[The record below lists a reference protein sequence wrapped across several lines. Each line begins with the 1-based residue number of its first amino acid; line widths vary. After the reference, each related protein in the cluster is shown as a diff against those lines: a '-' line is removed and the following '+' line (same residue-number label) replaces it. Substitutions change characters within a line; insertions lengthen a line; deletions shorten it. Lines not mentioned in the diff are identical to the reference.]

1 MEYFIG
7 SVTTIILI
15 GALAFVVRR
24 LPMQE
29 SISISTSQS
38 YLFSLIGREA
48 LLKSVA
54 KPKPTQSTKFLEKIF
69 VKIIVVKNKAY
80 WIKDNVFYVADMVD
94 NDVDKATAK
103 EVDIMSMDK
112 VQLEEAMFIIDK
124 LKEDSYNDSW
134 DSGK

>member
-7 SVTTIILI
+7 SVTTIVLI
-15 GALAFVVRR
+15 GALAFLVRR
-24 LPMQE
+24 VPSQE
-29 SISISTSQS
+29 RISINTSQS
-38 YLFSLIGREA
+38 YLFSLIGKD
-48 LLKSVA
+48 LLMNSINKSN
-54 KPKPTQSTKFLEKIF
+54 PTQASKYLEKIF
-69 VKIIVVKNKAY
+69 IKIIIVKDKAY

-94 NDVDKATAK
+94 DDVDKTTAK

-124 LKEDSYNDSW
+124 LKEDSHDSW